1 MPVPLNVGDVI
12 RIYDGTTDP
21 QKMKRFLCV
30 LVAEGW
36 FLRIN
41 TNAFWKPH
49 FPLPHTGN
57 EHCLDH
63 DSFLELR
70 GVIEYDDYSIESALD
85 EPGNHLGQLSRDV
98 IAQLVEHLP
107 NVRTIA
113 KVERDRIIESLSAL
127 L

>member
-21 QKMKRFLCV
+21 AKMKRFLCV

-41 TNAFWKPH
+41 TKAVWKPH
-49 FPLPHTGN
+49 FPLLHAGN

-63 DSFLELR
+63 DCFLELR
-70 GVIEYDDYSIESALD
+70 GIIEYDDYSIESALD
-85 EPGNHLGQLSRDV
+85 EPENHLGRLNRDT

-107 NVRTIA
+107 SVPTIA
-113 KVERDRIIESLSAL
+113 KIERDRIIASLSAL